1 MVEEGIKIT
10 LLWLVPTSG
19 KKPFVREEGMRPW
32 ETMSSSRE
40 DKDELDKMWIADF
53 RKLDFKIF
61 F

>member
-1 MVEEGIKIT
+1 
-10 LLWLVPTSG
+10 
-19 KKPFVREEGMRPW
+19 MRPW